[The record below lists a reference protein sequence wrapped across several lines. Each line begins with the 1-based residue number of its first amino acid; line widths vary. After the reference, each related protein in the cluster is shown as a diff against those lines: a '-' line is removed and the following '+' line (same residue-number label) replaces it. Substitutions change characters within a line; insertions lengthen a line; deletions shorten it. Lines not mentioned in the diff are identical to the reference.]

1 MKKTILAL
9 LILTSCGVNAVT
21 PTATIETLRITPKNI
36 IVMIGDGMG
45 PSYTSAY
52 RYYRDNKSTDNVEKT
67 VFDRLLV
74 GMASTSPHTSDGY
87 ITDSAASATAL
98 ATGVKTYNTAIAVDV
113 NKKPLETLFEK
124 ARKAGKAT
132 GLVVTASINHATP
145 AAFMVH
151 NESRYNK
158 DEIANA
164 YFDERIN
171 GQFKADVMLG
181 GGRKYF
187 ERDDR
192 SLVTEFEQA
201 GYQYI
206 DSMNNFSSLDYN
218 NPKVLGLFAA
228 SGLGP
233 RLDDKTPD
241 RLLKQTEVAVRLLEQ
256 QVAGFVLLIE
266 GSQIDWA
273 GHDNNIADA
282 MAEMDDFAKAL
293 SWVEQ
298 YVKAHPDTLLVA
310 TADHNTGGMTLSS
323 GEVFGW
329 QPKWLKNIKMS
340 PYTIAKHVIAG
351 TLKLENIAS
360 KLGFKLSGKEFSS
373 LNSARKLGT
382 IDLFDAIKRLINEK
396 TNTGWTTVG
405 HTAVDVQVFAAGKQ
419 SKIFSG
425 AQDNTDIGKKLL
437 NLLK

>member
-9 LILTSCGVNAVT
+9 LILSGFSSAGPTS
-21 PTATIETLRITPKNI
+21 TIETDSTAPKNI

-52 RYYRDNKSTDNVEKT
+52 RYYQDDKSTDKVERT

-74 GMASTSPHTSDGY
+74 GMVSTSPHPIDGY
-87 ITDSAASATAL
+87 LTDSAASATAL
-98 ATGVKTYNTAIAVDV
+98 ATGVKTYNKAIAIDI

-132 GLVVTASINHATP
+132 GLVVTAPINHATP

-151 NESRYNK
+151 NDSRYNK
-158 DEIANA
+158 DDIADA

-181 GGRKYF
+181 GGLKYF

-192 SLVTEFEQA
+192 NLVTEFKEA
-201 GYQYI
+201 GYQFI
-206 DSMNNFSSLDYN
+206 DSMTKFSSLNYS
-218 NPKVLGLFAA
+218 NPKVLGLFSD

-233 RLDDKTPD
+233 RLDDKVPD
-241 RLLKQTEVAVRLLEQ
+241 RLQRQTEAAVRLLAHQE
-256 QVAGFVLLIE
+256 AGFVLLIE

-273 GHDNNIADA
+273 GHDNNVADA
-282 MAEMDDFAKAL
+282 MAEMDDFAKTL
-293 SWVEQ
+293 KWVEQ

-323 GEVFGW
+323 GEVFDW
-329 QPKWLKNIKMS
+329 QPQWLKNIKMS
-340 PYTIAKHVIAG
+340 PYKMAKQIING
-351 TLKLENIAS
+351 TLKLQNISS
-360 KLGFKLSGKEFSS
+360 KLGFELSDNEFSS
-373 LNSARKLGT
+373 LDSARKLGT
-382 IDLFDAIKRLINEK
+382 NDLFEAIKVLIDQK

-419 SKIFSG
+419 SKMFYGS
-425 AQDNTDIGKKLL
+425 QDNTDIGQKLL
-437 NLLK
+437 NLLD